1 MDTRSPQPREPFFA
15 WPGMASFKLTIP
27 LSYLF
32 FKIFSSVYG
41 GASLI
46 AKLRRP
52 HADFFFPWEMRLPF
66 LPSWALIYLTVP
78 LLLLATP
85 FILRT
90 WRSFTPFML
99 TLTIETLIAG
109 VFFLGM
115 PLAQAYPARVADGFF
130 GSVFHLADRLNL
142 DYNKFPSLHIAFAVT
157 AAIVFARRCGWFGR
171 GVLTVWIAAVFAST
185 LLIHEHQ
192 LLDLAGG
199 LALGLA
205 GSFAILRRVS
215 QEPLLETLRIEALCL
230 SEFWGLVRR
239 HPRYLRVFF
248 ALFRA
253 SLPGWR
259 QRRPLRVAYCLAQH
273 VDDVLDG
280 DRPAT
285 PADVEPE
292 AYVRALLV
300 VLDGGPLSRPA
311 EEAGTAELLAAY
323 LATALEPATTG
334 MKDELSELF
343 AVLIED
349 RRRMD
354 ERRTMTSPALA
365 EHHRRT
371 FHLALDLAFQLSG
384 SRLRAV
390 DTPELIEALA
400 WSSPVRD
407 LDEDLEKGL
416 INVPAEVIAE
426 AGWTGREENL
436 EPILD
441 TPAVVDWLRREHRR
455 GAASILAL
463 GERLPSIDDRR
474 GRKILAA
481 FRRVLAAYERKYRR
495 RHPDLT
501 EPPAGLAPAPP
512 LLTRRPRPAGR
523 RG

>member
-1 MDTRSPQPREPFFA
+1 
-15 WPGMASFKLTIP
+15 MASFKLTIP

-41 GASLI
+41 GSSLI

-66 LPSWALIYLTVP
+66 VPSWALVYLTVP
-78 LLLLATP
+78 LLLLLTP

-115 PLAQAYPARVADGFF
+115 PLAQAYPARIAHGFF

-157 AAIVFARRCGWFGR
+157 AAIVFGRRCGWFGR
-171 GVLTVWIAAVFAST
+171 GVLTVWLAAVFAST

-205 GSFAILRRVS
+205 GSFAILRRMS
-215 QEPLLETLRIEALCL
+215 QEAMLESLRIEALCL

-239 HPRYLRVFF
+239 HPRYLRIFF

-259 QRRPLRVAYCLAQH
+259 RRRPLRVAYCLAQH

-280 DRPAT
+280 DRPAGPA
-285 PADVEPE
+285 PADSGPE
-292 AYVRALLV
+292 AYVRSLLAI
-300 VLDGGPLSRPA
+300 LAGGPMSRPA
-311 EEAGTAELLAAY
+311 EEAPVAELLAAY
-323 LATALEPATTG
+323 LATALAPAE
-334 MKDELSELF
+334 KAELRELCE
-343 AVLIED
+343 VLIED

-354 ERRTMTSPALA
+354 GRRTMASPALA

-371 FHLALDLAFQLSG
+371 FHLAVDLALRLSG
-384 SRLRAV
+384 SRLHAA
-390 DTPELIEALA
+390 DAPELVEALA

-407 LDEDLEKGL
+407 LDEDLGKGL

-441 TPAVVDWLRREHRR
+441 TPAVVEGLRGPHRR
-455 GAASILAL
+455 RPASILAL
-463 GERLPSIDDRR
+463 GERLPSLDDRR

-512 LLTRRPRPAGR
+512 PLMTRRPRAAGR